1 MRRIRLRS
9 LVAQI
14 HRHGT
19 GARLLSAGMVDA
31 GFASLATFSIGVYA
45 ARELSA
51 SALGV
56 YAFLFAAFI
65 MTAVIPEQLVFRPLE
80 IQALEFERVR
90 RLWLLKSSVR
100 MALGPCLVAAI
111 ALGAATLLAPKSGSE
126 PLLGMMAS
134 VAVLTILSPIQD
146 HIRRTLHLSG
156 VSWRAASVSMCQF
169 AATVGT
175 LYFESVSSLSI

>member
-1 MRRIRLRS
+1 
-9 LVAQI
+9 
-14 HRHGT
+14 
-19 GARLLSAGMVDA
+19 
-31 GFASLATFSIGVYA
+31 
-45 ARELSA
+45 
-51 SALGV
+51 
-56 YAFLFAAFI
+56 
-65 MTAVIPEQLVFRPLE
+65 
-80 IQALEFERVR
+80 
-90 RLWLLKSSVR
+90 

-175 LYFESVSSLSI
+175 LGLLTGLKVGLEWIPFGSLATANAISLTFGIVLARAGRGPDIAFRPKYSEVLTIGRYLLVAGSEKTGWNHDFNELILFDLEQD